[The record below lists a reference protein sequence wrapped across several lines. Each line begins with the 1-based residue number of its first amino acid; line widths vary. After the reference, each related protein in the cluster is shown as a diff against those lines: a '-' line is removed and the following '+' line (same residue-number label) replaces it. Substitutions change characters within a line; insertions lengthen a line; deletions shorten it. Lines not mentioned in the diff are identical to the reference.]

1 VLPNSD
7 SEEHRSPSPYPS
19 GPYFT
24 EQSADEAQREVLLS
38 LSVSIRSLRYVH
50 INAWHDGWSGGRFW
64 EVVRPGS
71 DTDSVQLR
79 CLEQVEGEKLW
90 ARYQDES

>member
-1 VLPNSD
+1 VLPDSD
-7 SEEHRSPSPYPS
+7 SGGHRSSSPYPL

-24 EQSADEAQREVLLS
+24 AKSADEAQREILLS
-38 LSVSIRSLRYVH
+38 LSVSIRSLRYVYL
-50 INAWHDGWSGGRFW
+50 NAWRDGWSGGRFW

-71 DTDSVQLR
+71 DTDSDQLR